1 MTANPDSGMFA
12 KDPLQPIG
20 GNIMAHASCTRCG
33 SRCCIDGSRALRLV
47 LTTRC
52 SLLLCCRRLRLKKAR
67 GENRVMKVVD
77 SPILPEAEAMY
88 SITEQGIQDEIN

>member
-20 GNIMAHASCTRCG
+20 GNIMAHASCTRYELFKPKIVLVSEG
-33 SRCCIDGSRALRLV
+33 NLLWCIVYL
-47 LTTRC
+47 
-52 SLLLCCRRLRLKKAR
+52 RLRLKKGR

-77 SPILPEAEAMY
+77 SPILPESEAIY
-88 SITEQGIQDEIN
+88 SITEQGIQDELN

>member
-1 MTANPDSGMFA
+1 MFA

-20 GNIMAHASCTRCG
+20 GNIMAHASCTR
-33 SRCCIDGSRALRLV
+33 LRL
-47 LTTRC
+47 R
-52 SLLLCCRRLRLKKAR
+52 KAR

>member
-20 GNIMAHASCTRCG
+20 GNIMAHASCTRYG
-33 SRCCIDGSRALRLV
+33 SISCTDGSRTLREV
-47 LTTRC
+47 LTPLYF
-52 SLLLCCRRLRLKKAR
+52 LLTFCRRLRLKKAR